1 MPFFPPRNSFAWT
14 WLFPDTCPLMQGHDG
29 VFFFGDPMFPSLSI
43 GGHVVPLV
51 VLDDR
56 LSDYCGVEIE
66 AHHTRH
72 IMFVLE

>member
-1 MPFFPPRNSFAWT
+1 
-14 WLFPDTCPLMQGHDG
+14 MQGHDG

-66 AHHTRH
+66 AHHTYSPYHVRPR
-72 IMFVLE
+72 ITFFFVQ

>member
-1 MPFFPPRNSFAWT
+1 
-14 WLFPDTCPLMQGHDG
+14 MQSHDR
-29 VFFFGDPMFPSLSI
+29 VFFVDPMFPSLSI

-51 VLDDR
+51 VLDGR

>member
-1 MPFFPPRNSFAWT
+1 MT
-14 WLFPDTCPLMQGHDG
+14 
-29 VFFFGDPMFPSLSI
+29 VFFCRSHVPSLSI

-56 LSDYCGVEIE
+56 LSDYCAVEIE